1 MSAGACTRTKDP
13 SAVRHFCSISPTSLH
28 AHSLIHMHYLRSLTP
43 SLPHSLAR
51 PLCGAGLY
59 AAGEVVGGI
68 HGDNRLGGSRC
79 ALPQPSP
86 PPRLLRA
93 ALSATL
99 VLFSFLHASA
109 ITVLYSHCCSC
120 LPFFPASLSPPPLL
134 CCFMLWPCPL
144 FCPACSTASCMAA
157 SRATL
162 LLS

>member
-59 AAGEVVGGI
+59 AAGEVIGGI

-79 ALPQPSP
+79 ALPHPSP
-86 PPRLLRA
+86 HAFFRPRCLQLGPFLFFA
-93 ALSATL
+93 CTNHHCS
-99 VLFSFLHASA
+99 LFSLLNLFPFLS
-109 ITVLYSHCCSC
+109 CS
-120 LPFFPASLSPPPLL
+120 PSPPPLL
-134 CCFMLWPCPL
+134 CCFMLWPCLL